1 MDVFSTLPTE
11 ILRTIADSLLPDT
24 LFSLGLTCKRVYQYL
39 HDLVKAQRELAE
51 KYSSVDTRHPLSA
64 VTALRK
70 ILTDPIAAW
79 HLRSINIWRMPWEIA
94 AWDDRAGQ
102 DDINFLSYALEYP
115 HIWNSSAC
123 KKIYKRMRERWRD
136 FTYLQYGV
144 DASGR
149 AIRGAEV
156 SQELA
161 DQHGYLTGHRNP
173 CQEAFISN
181 EEVKVFEALL
191 EPFIANLAN
200 HHVNAGFGC
209 RAIFLLVACAPRLRH
224 VWHARPD
231 ESWAPW
237 HTYLGKFFRKLGGS
251 TTEQQGLHSS
261 QDSLAPLSALR
272 LRLPPGFFALRYVD
286 LGEATPFFKHRSIR
300 GPIRVQVVRNFLVL
314 PNLELLRFAHNFHH
328 PAFEDLQYIFEW
340 ESRNKTLRESMM
352 TFTGEEGGHN
362 PLNHWK
368 YWPMKVLLT
377 VFGNRIV
384 NYECSTGT
392 VQDIKALRRCS
403 AQILES
409 LTFINDTPDD
419 LRWLLRGFSNLK
431 TLTIGINYLTRHEGV
446 AWCDLPD
453 TVSLPASLEHLMVHS
468 ESHAKKRP
476 REEKGRLKWAGT
488 MHELGNHLILRLYFM
503 LVLDQLPNLQS
514 MCLIRIWGETT
525 PDQLD
530 SLVALTAERRISLHL
545 WSGSP
550 DPEVRICAHLCG
562 RFVPTEKKHF
572 RWPDGPRSWNFY
584 SNYNWV
590 TGRDELQYGS
600 RYPYNL
606 PQTNDEREMPIQF
619 LHEWNENFFKDRIK
633 ELYTNPNEVHELVDL
648 NLVENSLDSL
658 DSSKFDMLV
667 DNLCKR
673 YKVEEDK
680 ARRVKE
686 SMELGRKV
694 VDQLGGEGGRL
705 VCKDFKWQ
713 RVYD

>member
-272 LRLPPGFFALRYVD
+272 LRLPPGFFALR
-286 LGEATPFFKHRSIR
+286 
-300 GPIRVQVVRNFLVL
+300 
-314 PNLELLRFAHNFHH
+314 
-328 PAFEDLQYIFEW
+328 
-340 ESRNKTLRESMM
+340 
-352 TFTGEEGGHN
+352 
-362 PLNHWK
+362 
-368 YWPMKVLLT
+368 
-377 VFGNRIV
+377 
-384 NYECSTGT
+384 
-392 VQDIKALRRCS
+392 
-403 AQILES
+403 
-409 LTFINDTPDD
+409 
-419 LRWLLRGFSNLK
+419 
-431 TLTIGINYLTRHEGV
+431 
-446 AWCDLPD
+446 
-453 TVSLPASLEHLMVHS
+453 
-468 ESHAKKRP
+468 
-476 REEKGRLKWAGT
+476 
-488 MHELGNHLILRLYFM
+488 
-503 LVLDQLPNLQS
+503 
-514 MCLIRIWGETT
+514 
-525 PDQLD
+525 
-530 SLVALTAERRISLHL
+530 LTAERRISLHL